1 MYFGIDDAFTVHM
14 DCSFSFRLFLT
25 LICLIDS
32 SLPEILHFFGG
43 GGKVEKNG
51 GIALIGKGDNMELMS
66 SKLCVLYTFFVWNI
80 SYIKSELL
88 QVEVEC
94 SYWSF
99 ASLSWWTDK
108 LTTPSSRFSVHLWS
122 ALSCEWTILPLMQD
136 ISFPGMCI
144 LNVFVPYKSSFYPVS
159 VPIKC
164 KNFKIKPWSLRVSQK
179 FLSKFSYTVYCH
191 ILL

>member
-1 MYFGIDDAFTVHM
+1 MFNRFIASRDITLFEGRWLSRKEWWYCFDRQRGQQGANALKTV
-14 DCSFSFRLFLT
+14 SST
-25 LICLIDS
+25 LL
-32 SLPEILHFFGG
+32 L
-43 GGKVEKNG
+43 
-51 GIALIGKGDNMELMS
+51 
-66 SKLCVLYTFFVWNI
+66 VWNM

-88 QVEVEC
+88 QVEVEH

-99 ASLSWWTDK
+99 TSLSWWTDK

-122 ALSCEWTILPLMQD
+122 ALSYECTMLPLMQD

-159 VPIKC
+159 VPVKC
-164 KNFKIKPWSLRVSQK
+164 KNFKIKSCSLRVSQK
-179 FLSKFSYTVYCH
+179 FLSKFSYTVSCH

>member
-1 MYFGIDDAFTVHM
+1 M
-14 DCSFSFRLFLT
+14 
-25 LICLIDS
+25 
-32 SLPEILHFFGG
+32 
-43 GGKVEKNG
+43 
-51 GIALIGKGDNMELMS
+51 
-66 SKLCVLYTFFVWNI
+66 

-122 ALSCEWTILPLMQD
+122 ALSCECTILPLIQD

-159 VPIKC
+159 ISIKS
-164 KNFKIKPWSLRVSQK
+164 KNFKIKSSTLLSSHHLIFCNSSFTYPEMNFSVFC
-179 FLSKFSYTVYCH
+179 FLSLLSCDWYSIKSWKNDNLGPY
-191 ILL
+191 ILKLFY